1 LVKKILKEQNKHME
15 NNKQNSVSFK
25 SDNSRFLQN
34 LKDVLNVNQY
44 NKILQSNVIKYIT
57 KDGRETVMI
66 YSLFNNE
73 WYITNYE
80 LIYTTFSK
88 KTPINEKIQPFELFK
103 NSENFEEFKTL
114 CLKILKDNYSSFIEK
129 PVKNF
134 NIMNILN

>member
-1 LVKKILKEQNKHME
+1 MEKNKH
-15 NNKQNSVSFK
+15 NSVSFK
-25 SDNSRFLQN
+25 SDNTRFLQN
-34 LKDVLNVNQY
+34 LKDTLNVNQY
-44 NKILQSNVIKYIT
+44 NKIPQSNVINYIT

-66 YSLFNNE
+66 YSLSNDE

-88 KTPINEKIQPFELFK
+88 KTPIHEKIQQFESFK
-103 NSENFEEFKTL
+103 NSRDFEDFKSL
-114 CLKILKDNYSSFIEK
+114 CLKILKDNYFIEK